1 MGFLIKRIYK
11 GLLII
16 NLWDFWLERCGISDH
31 GDDPSGRNV
40 HLVFLVNEPQFQPLG
55 NIMVI
60 IGTAICYYIVYLTIV
75 YLLHA
80 STSCSANVM
89 VIDKVGSTSCS
100 TARRCLRDSRGL
112 VAPPRRHPAPEKH
125 TLAEPAWRLVQVHLE
140 RSHISRVIL
149 ALGQVSA
156 PGKICQMASLSHL
169 SAKLK
174 TRMEKYPSRFV
185 DKLGMLVEMS
195 KM

>member
-1 MGFLIKRIYK
+1 MVFLITKMTHLAGMYTWSS
-11 GLLII
+11 LLT
-16 NLWDFWLERCGISDH
+16 S
-31 GDDPSGRNV
+31 PSFN
-40 HLVFLVNEPQFQPLG
+40 PLG
-55 NIMVI
+55 TLWSSLEQPFAI
-60 IGTAICYYIVYLTIV
+60 ILFTYPLQCIV

-80 STSCSANVM
+80 STSRSTYVM
-89 VIDKVGSTSCS
+89 VIFKVGSTSCS
-100 TARRCLRDSRGL
+100 TARRCLCDSRGL
-112 VAPPRRHPAPEKH
+112 VAPRRRRPAPEKH
-125 TLAEPAWRLVQVHLE
+125 TLAESAWRLVQVHLE

-174 TRMEKYPSRFV
+174 TRKEKYPTRFV
-185 DKLGMLVEMS
+185 EKLDVLAEIL

>member
-1 MGFLIKRIYK
+1 MVFLITEMTHLAGMYTWSS
-11 GLLII
+11 LLT
-16 NLWDFWLERCGISDH
+16 S
-31 GDDPSGRNV
+31 PSFN
-40 HLVFLVNEPQFQPLG
+40 PLG
-55 NIMVI
+55 TLWSSLEQLLYCLLNH
-60 IGTAICYYIVYLTIV
+60 IV

-80 STSCSANVM
+80 STSCSANAM

-100 TARRCLRDSRGL
+100 TVRRCLRDSRGL

-125 TLAEPAWRLVQVHLE
+125 TLAESGWRLVQVHLE

-185 DKLGMLVEMS
+185 DKLGMLVEML